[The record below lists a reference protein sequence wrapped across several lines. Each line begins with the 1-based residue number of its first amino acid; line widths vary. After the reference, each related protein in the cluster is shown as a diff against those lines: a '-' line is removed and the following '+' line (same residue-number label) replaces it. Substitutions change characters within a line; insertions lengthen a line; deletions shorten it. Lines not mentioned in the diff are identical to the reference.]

1 MVLGI
6 VKDLCPGAT
15 KHMTQF
21 ERTLWDMGIVSE
33 ATKCRVG
40 IGAVAHEVPEFP
52 E

>member
-1 MVLGI
+1 MVLWI
-6 VKDLCPGAT
+6 IKDLCPGA
-15 KHMTQF
+15 TQF

-33 ATKCRVG
+33 AMKCRVG